1 MVRGGPGRYDARWLA
16 HDMKHGMSRS
26 LLRSTTTVGGM
37 TLISRVLG
45 FVRDTL
51 FAVLFGAGPGMDAFL
66 VAFKIPNFMRRLF
79 AEGAFAQAFVP
90 VLAETK
96 TSGEPEDVQ
105 ALVDVVAGTLGGVLV
120 LITAVGVVAAPAL
133 VFIFAPGFIHEAH
146 SFSLS
151 VTMLRFTFPYLMFMS
166 LTALAGGILNTYGRF
181 AVPAFTPVLLNLC
194 LIGAA
199 VGLAPLFPRPEV
211 ALAVAVLAAGVIQLA
226 FQLPFL
232 RRIGFLPRPRWG
244 WRNPV
249 VRRIMRLMLPVL
261 FGSSVTQISLLLDTM
276 IASFLGAGS
285 VSWLYYSDRLMEF
298 PLGVFT
304 LAISTV
310 ILPSLSAHHA
320 KASRE
325 EFSATLDWA
334 LRLLLTIALPAMV
347 GLFVLA
353 GPLVTTLFHYH
364 SFDTHDVYMTR
375 ASLEAFAF
383 GMMGFSLVKVLVPGF
398 YARQDTM
405 TPVRCGIVAMC
416 CNMVLNVVFV
426 LAILGWGGSA
436 PHAGLALATSCGAFI
451 NAGQLYWRLRREG
464 AYNPLGGW
472 KSLGMRLA
480 CANVVMAAFL
490 LYFSGPLKRWLAWDA
505 LHRFEHLLAL
515 VFGAMAL
522 YFAVLALLGARPR
535 HLYGARS

>member
-1 MVRGGPGRYDARWLA
+1 
-16 HDMKHGMSRS
+16 MSRS
-26 LLRSTTTVGGM
+26 LLRSTTTVGAM

-96 TSGEPEDVQ
+96 TRGGHGNVQ
-105 ALVDVVAGTLGGVLV
+105 ELVDVVAGTLGGVLV
-120 LITAVGVVAAPAL
+120 VITVIGVLAAPAL
-133 VFIFAPGFIHEAH
+133 VFIFAPGFIHEAN
-146 SFSLS
+146 SFGLS
-151 VTMLRFTFPYLMFMS
+151 VSMLRWTFPYLMFMS

-199 VGLAPLFPRPEV
+199 VGLSPLFRHPEL
-211 ALAVAVLAAGVIQLA
+211 ALALAVLAAGVVQLA
-226 FQLPFL
+226 FQVPFL
-232 RRIGFLPRPRWG
+232 RRLRLLPRPRWG

-249 VRRIMRLMLPVL
+249 VRRIIRLMLPVL

-310 ILPSLSAHHA
+310 ILPSLSAQHA
-320 KASRE
+320 NASAD

-334 LRLLLTIALPAMV
+334 LRLLLVIASPAMV

-353 GPLVTTLFHYH
+353 GPLVATLFHYH
-364 SFDTHDVYMTR
+364 SFDTHDVFMTR

-405 TPVRCGIVAMC
+405 TPVRCGVVAMGS
-416 CNMVLNVVFV
+416 NMALNVIFV
-426 LAILGWGGSA
+426 LSILAWGGSA

-451 NAGQLYWRLRREG
+451 NAGQLYWHLRREG
-464 AYNPLGGW
+464 AYEPLAGW
-472 KSLGMRLA
+472 RSLGLQLLGANAAMGVFLA
-480 CANVVMAAFL
+480 FAA
-490 LYFSGPLKRWLAWDA
+490 GPLSRWLAWGA
-505 LHRFEHLLAL
+505 LSRAEHLLAIIAA
-515 VFGAMAL
+515 GAAV
-522 YFAVLALLGARPR
+522 YFACLYLLGARPQ
-535 HLYGARS
+535 HLYGAER